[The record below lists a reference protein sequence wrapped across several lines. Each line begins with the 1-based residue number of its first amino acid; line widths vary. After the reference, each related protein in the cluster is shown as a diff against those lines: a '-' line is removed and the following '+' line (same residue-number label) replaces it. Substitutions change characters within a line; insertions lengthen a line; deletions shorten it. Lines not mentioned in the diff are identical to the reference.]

1 MTNTSTRTARLER
14 YSTGRGAEIGVLTI
28 DHPPRNLFDATLW
41 ESLIEHIAA
50 LEQAPPR
57 AVLVRA
63 EGPVVCGG
71 ADVTAFED
79 LDAVAAEQ
87 LWRDLLSRIVVP
99 LETLPC
105 PVVFA
110 AHALTLTAA
119 VEIALACDLIVANPR
134 AQLGFVETVVALV
147 PSMGGIQRLA
157 ARAGA
162 GRARK
167 MVMTGDLYDAAT
179 LHDWGVIDVLAEDTD
194 RAARALTERLA
205 DGGTR
210 AHAATKTI
218 VAVWSSGGVEA
229 ADAATPNVTGALFD
243 TADTREAIR
252 SFLDAG
258 PGKARFT
265 GQ

>member
-1 MTNTSTRTARLER
+1 MNTSAHTARLER
-14 YSTGRGAEIGVLTI
+14 SATPRGAEIAVLTI
-28 DHPPRNLFDATLW
+28 DHPPQNLFDAPLW

-71 ADVTAFED
+71 ADVAVFGG
-79 LDAVAAEQ
+79 LDSAGATR
-87 LWRDLLSRIVVP
+87 LWRDLYDRIVAP
-99 LETLPC
+99 LEVLPC

-119 VEIALACDLIVANPR
+119 VEVALACDLIVAHPQ
-134 AQLGFVETVVALV
+134 AQFGFVETVVALT

-167 MVMTGDLYDAAT
+167 MVLTGELYDAAT
-179 LHDWGVIDVLAEDTD
+179 LYDWGVIDVIADDTD
-194 RAARALTERLA
+194 RAAHALTERLA
-205 DGGTR
+205 DGGTQ

-218 VAVWSSGGVEA
+218 VRAWSSSGVAA
-229 ADAATPNVTGALFD
+229 ADAITPRVAGALFD
-243 TADTREAIR
+243 TVDTQEAIR
-252 SFLDAG
+252 SFRDVG

-265 GQ
+265 GC